1 MIEGAISSLHNFQ
14 FRDLHHKVFI
24 GTASDRYAGWIGQ
37 IYSEERYRNRISAR
51 AKSVGGGSLKEE
63 VLPVESVQE
72 YFKHFPVLELDF
84 TFYRLLLDGELIPTQ
99 NYHVLRN
106 YRKYMAEDDHL
117 LLKVPQVIFAQ
128 RLWRDGKFTENP
140 DYLNSEIFTR
150 QFYEPAADLLGD
162 SIRGFIFEQEYQPK
176 RGRSTPDE
184 FVPALDEFLDEIPH
198 DERYHIELRTESLL
212 SDPYFKVLERHG
224 VGQVLSHWT
233 WLPRLWKQ
241 FNLSH
246 RRFLSASNQCI
257 IRLMTPLGMRYED
270 AYVKAYPFDKMIAG
284 MMSPRMIDDTLEVMV
299 TAINEGVDINVVI
312 NNRAGGN
319 APIIAQKISE
329 GFLEVHSKGG
339 IATNLRERH
348 SGDIGDVN

>member
-1 MIEGAISSLHNFQ
+1 MIEGEIARLYNFQ
-14 FRDLHHKVFI
+14 FRDFHQKVFI

-51 AKSVGGGSLKEE
+51 AKSVGGKSLKEE

-72 YFKHFPVLELDF
+72 YFRHFSVLELDF
-84 TFYRLLLDGELIPTQ
+84 TFYRLLLDEDLRPTQ
-99 NYHVLRN
+99 NYHVLRS
-106 YRKYMAEDDHL
+106 YRRYMGEHDHL

-140 DYLNSEIFTR
+140 DYLNPEIFTR
-150 QFYEPAADLLGD
+150 HFYEPALDLLGD
-162 SIRGFIFEQEYQPK
+162 LVRGFIFEQEYQLK
-176 RGRSTPDE
+176 RGRRSPDE
-184 FVPALDEFLDEIPH
+184 FVPALDEFLDKIPE
-198 DERYHIELRTESLL
+198 DERYHIELRTESLF
-212 SDPYFKVLERHG
+212 SDPYFTVLERHG

-233 WLPRLWKQ
+233 WLPPLWRQ

-270 AYVKAYPFDKMIAG
+270 AYVKAYPFDKMIPG
-284 MMSPRMIDDTLEVMV
+284 MMSPRMIDDTVEVMV
-299 TAINEGVDINVVI
+299 AAINRGVDINVVI

-329 GFLEVHSKGG
+329 GFLEAYSRGVQ
-339 IATNLRERH
+339 ATN
-348 SGDIGDVN
+348 S

>member
-1 MIEGAISSLHNFQ
+1 MIEGEISRLYNFQ
-14 FRDLHHKVFI
+14 FRDLHQKVFI

-51 AKSVGGGSLKEE
+51 AKSVGGKSLKEE

-72 YFKHFPVLELDF
+72 YFIHFSVLELDF
-84 TFYRLLLDGELIPTQ
+84 TFYRLLLDEDLRPTQ
-99 NYHVLRN
+99 NYHVLRS
-106 YRKYMAEDDHL
+106 YRRYMGEHDHL
-117 LLKVPQVIFAQ
+117 ILKVPQVIFAQ

-140 DYLNSEIFTR
+140 DYLNPEIFTR
-150 QFYEPAADLLGD
+150 HFYEPAVDLLGD
-162 SIRGFIFEQEYQPK
+162 LIRGFIFEQEYQLK
-176 RGRSTPDE
+176 RGRSSPDE
-184 FVPALDEFLDEIPH
+184 FVPALDEFLDKIPE

-212 SDPYFKVLERHG
+212 SDPYFTVLERHG

-233 WLPRLWKQ
+233 WLPPLWRQ

-246 RRFLSASNQCI
+246 HRFLSASNQCI

-284 MMSPRMIDDTLEVMV
+284 MMSPRMIDDTVEVMV
-299 TAINEGVDINVVI
+299 AAINRGVDINVII

-329 GFLEVHSKGG
+329 GFLEAYSRGVQS
-339 IATNLRERH
+339 TN
-348 SGDIGDVN
+348 S